1 LLVPIEADPSPVSND
16 IVDVVEHQRENKD
29 SKGSTFFLNS
39 ECVNVVD
46 LGRRVYVGSLI
57 TERGLTQT
65 RVKVPKFWLSVK
77 QKGVFDLKQQG
88 GKLRSSYPSKKA

>member
-1 LLVPIEADPSPVSND
+1 MRKQGFERIHFLLELRMCQRSRLGEAGLCGV
-16 IVDVVEHQRENKD
+16 
-29 SKGSTFFLNS
+29 
-39 ECVNVVD
+39 
-46 LGRRVYVGSLI
+46 SLI